1 MKLALLVGT
10 GSFVGGSLRYLL
22 SQFVQGKSS
31 TAFPFGTLTV
41 NLTGCLLIGFLFGL
55 SERINIPQE
64 WRLFIATGI
73 LGGFTTFSAFSN
85 ETVSLL
91 RDGQFWTASVYVLS
105 SVMLG
110 LIATF
115 TGIFITKAF

>member
-1 MKLALLVGT
+1 MKFVFIVGT